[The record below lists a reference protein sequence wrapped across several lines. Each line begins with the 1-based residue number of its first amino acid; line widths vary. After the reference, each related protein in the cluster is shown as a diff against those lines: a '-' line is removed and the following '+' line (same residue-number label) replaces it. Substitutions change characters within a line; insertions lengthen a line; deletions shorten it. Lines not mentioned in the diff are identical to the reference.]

1 MRTSSRA
8 STACREAVNESE
20 PSTRAGSGV
29 PSVEKGR
36 FRLHIGSRE
45 VRKATATTVLL
56 EVSGRIVGGGK
67 MGPGAG
73 GQEKWLVV
81 SGRWAVKGQSSF
93 VELTFDESI
102 RGIVI
107 FISITY
113 TLR

>member
-1 MRTSSRA
+1 
-8 STACREAVNESE
+8 
-20 PSTRAGSGV
+20 
-29 PSVEKGR
+29 
-36 FRLHIGSRE
+36 
-45 VRKATATTVLL
+45 
-56 EVSGRIVGGGK
+56 